1 MTSAIKKWFLSP
13 HAAERMQERNISV
26 AELEK
31 VLTLPDEVIKQ
42 GPKWIYVKM
51 IKHRKDNLLAA
62 VVLEKKEGLWLVITL
77 MVNFQ
82 KK

>member
-1 MTSAIKKWFLSP
+1 
-13 HAAERMQERNISV
+13 MQRKECR
-26 AELEK
+26 EK
-31 VLTLPDEVIKQ
+31 VLNSPDEVIKQ
-42 GPKWIYVKM
+42 GPKLIYVKM